1 MTNREICGRLFG
13 VIGLIDNSH
22 DELLRAGINI
32 VMPYTMAKE
41 MLQNLVLDIASS
53 DGARTINSWEQ
64 EENEHFADAGKMMSE
79 KEDHFADLGKKG
91 ATLPDGTPI
100 NLCGDR

>member
-1 MTNREICGRLFG
+1 MTNREICSRLFG

-22 DELLRAGINI
+22 HELLRAGINI

-53 DGARTINSWEQ
+53 EV
-64 EENEHFADAGKMMSE
+64 EEEPEREESVPTPAP
-79 KEDHFADLGKKG
+79 EDK
-91 ATLPDGTPI
+91 
-100 NLCGDR
+100 

>member
-1 MTNREICGRLFG
+1 MTKREVCSRLFG

-22 DELLRAGINI
+22 DDLLRAGINI

-53 DGARTINSWEQ
+53 DGELVGEIQ
-64 EENEHFADAGKMMSE
+64 EGYITR
-79 KEDHFADLGKKG
+79 KEDEA
-91 ATLPDGTPI
+91 
-100 NLCGDR
+100 